1 MAFTSEWFLNLSAA
15 HEESRKK
22 LQEHRDTDTVIPP
35 SLVFSHRQMSVELLT
50 ARSSQ
55 SGGTSS
61 PQPAAAAS
69 SPSPPPSVAAAPPPV
84 ETLMQQYGE
93 VECLLR
99 VPLVDAAALQKARD
113 RVASALAFDARL
125 TELAAESGAL
135 KGTIFQ
141 DLLAALREAGASH
154 AQVDLSFRER
164 SGSVAELLGLNLSEW
179 ASLQGQADALRNL
192 VRIKVADDNDLKAAN
207 LALQT
212 CSDFFG
218 GLTLAAA
225 AQGIGDFDLLKTL

>member
-1 MAFTSEWFLNLSAA
+1 MSNRPMAFTSEWFLNLSAA

-61 PQPAAAAS
+61 PQPAAAASSPLAAAAAS

-179 ASLQGQADALRNL
+179 ASLQAIAQFCRA
-192 VRIKVADDNDLKAAN
+192 I
-207 LALQT
+207 
-212 CSDFFG
+212 
-218 GLTLAAA
+218 LTAP
-225 AQGIGDFDLLKTL
+225 F